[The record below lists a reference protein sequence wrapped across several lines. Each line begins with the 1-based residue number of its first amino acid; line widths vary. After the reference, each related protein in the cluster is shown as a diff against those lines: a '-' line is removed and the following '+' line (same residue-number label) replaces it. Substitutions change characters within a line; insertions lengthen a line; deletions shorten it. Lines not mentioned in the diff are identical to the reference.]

1 MPVSPARAREALL
14 DGRRSYDAP
23 VVVPTRSAA
32 DPVGA
37 DAGPLPPS
45 RRRPRL
51 AASAVVLALLLGGT
65 LFGDDSEFPFG
76 PFRMYSTRAD
86 PDQPVVSTSVVGV
99 TADGDE
105 LPMSGGETGLRR
117 AEFEGQLPRLVE
129 QPELLGLLADT
140 YAAAHPDAEAL
151 VSVRIVQR
159 RYELQDGRRTGAY
172 SDSVLLDHP
181 LTGEEG
187 TP

>member
-1 MPVSPARAREALL
+1 VALL
-14 DGRRSYDAP
+14 DGRRSYDAA

-37 DAGPLPPS
+37 DAGTLA
-45 RRRPRL
+45 RNGRAARL

-105 LPMSGGETGLRR
+105 LRMSGGETGLRR

-140 YAAAHPDAEAL
+140 YAEAHPDAEEL
-151 VSVRIVQR
+151 VAVRIVQR
-159 RYELQDGRRTGAY
+159 RYELQDGRRTGAH
-172 SDSVLLDHP
+172 SDSVLVDHP
-181 LTGEEG
+181 LTGAEG
-187 TP
+187 AP